1 MNWYNRSK
9 FAMPLDPGAWSR
21 HEKTHRLLK
30 DMPTIKTPMGTF
42 RNQVSP
48 QHELERRY
56 HGVHA
61 TVDSLQLAALY
72 ANNISSPQ
80 DPPVVVQFSAHQQ
93 PELDVDSEFD
103 SFGGLMEAVQDDEEA
118 REIGTQPYN
127 REDVE
132 ALMRNIELMYVYGG
146 DEEIIED
153 VNELIARQART
164 DHPSAITRYFRDQ
177 YREQA
182 PFFFYRDFLMPLFQ
196 KRGNMDDRWMGYV
209 INQVRFHDPIHDE
222 QVIAIYVI
230 TPWKDRS
237 NDREF
242 DPNETEGTDP
252 EGYENVS
259 LHGNWGYDFEPSY
272 ELAWSASNPYLFEMP
287 SFYHGTSTSRA
298 MQALPQFGSIFRQIM
313 QKARA
318 VS

>member
-127 REDVE
+127 R
-132 ALMRNIELMYVYGG
+132 
-146 DEEIIED
+146 
-153 VNELIARQART
+153 
-164 DHPSAITRYFRDQ
+164 
-177 YREQA
+177 
-182 PFFFYRDFLMPLFQ
+182 
-196 KRGNMDDRWMGYV
+196 
-209 INQVRFHDPIHDE
+209 
-222 QVIAIYVI
+222 
-230 TPWKDRS
+230 
-237 NDREF
+237 
-242 DPNETEGTDP
+242 
-252 EGYENVS
+252 
-259 LHGNWGYDFEPSY
+259 
-272 ELAWSASNPYLFEMP
+272 
-287 SFYHGTSTSRA
+287 
-298 MQALPQFGSIFRQIM
+298 
-313 QKARA
+313 
-318 VS
+318 